1 MLIGIMLSDVHVEC
15 HYSECHYYECQYSE
29 CHYAECCYLECHD
42 TECRYLDCHYAEC
55 RYLECRYA
63 KCRCVYT
70 LQELVVN
77 RKTRSHFQSL
87 THRRD
92 TYLTSKIAA
101 SIINE
106 LFKTSSV
113 NLLGSDKWATARH
126 SA

>member
-1 MLIGIMLSDVHVEC
+1 MLNVIILNVIILNVNILNVIMLSVVILNVIRR
-15 HYSECHYYECQYSE
+15 
-29 CHYAECCYLECHD
+29 YAEFHF
-42 TECRYLDCHYAEC
+42 A
-55 RYLECRYA
+55 ECRYA

-92 TYLTSKIAA
+92 TCLTSKIAA
-101 SIINE
+101 PIINE
-106 LFKTSSV
+106 LFKTNSV
-113 NLLGSDKWATARH
+113 NLLGSEKWAAARH